1 MNMTFKVP
9 LMKEWTLM
17 DDRIV
22 VGGKKMILLSD
33 VIRVDCGEPT
43 SKRGNGVIQLWVSGK
58 SLPHMVCYTYENR
71 EAGAQAAKYI
81 IDHYGK

>member
-1 MNMTFKVP
+1 MNMSFKVP
-9 LMKEWTLM
+9 LMKEWTLL

-33 VIRVDCGEPT
+33 VIKVDCGEPT

-58 SLPHMVCYTYENR
+58 SLPHMVCYTYEDR
-71 EAGAQAAKYI
+71 ERGVEATKYI